1 MSPQPRSSLINAR
14 VQVTFLNVE
23 DTELQSERPLSAA
36 ECVRGARFKFEKDRK
51 RFIAVRSSLRKILAR
66 ETGVAP
72 EDLVIWEANHEKP
85 RLVIPPGVQ
94 QVHFNV
100 SHSGDYAV
108 IAVSRDAQVG
118 VDIEQIRAG
127 QPFLDLARRFY
138 SARENSWLQSIAPER
153 QAEAFC
159 RIWAVKEAVLKCAGL
174 GLSVP
179 TQNVDVVFTANA
191 PPIVKCRDPEWKQLE
206 RFSVQE
212 LRLVD
217 GYASALAVDAEKAE
231 LEVVGT

>member
-1 MSPQPRSSLINAR
+1 
-14 VQVTFLNVE
+14 
-23 DTELQSERPLSAA
+23 
-36 ECVRGARFKFEKDRK
+36 
-51 RFIAVRSSLRKILAR
+51 LRKILAR

-85 RLVIPPGVQ
+85 RLVIPPGAQ

-108 IAVSRDAQVG
+108 IAVSRDGEVG
-118 VDIEQIRAG
+118 VDIEQIRLA

-138 SARENSWLQSIAPER
+138 SARENSWLESIAPER

-179 TQNVDVVFTANA
+179 TQKVEVVFATNA
-191 PPIVKCRDPEWKQLE
+191 PPVVKCPDPDWKQLE

-212 LRLVD
+212 LHLVD
-217 GYASALAVDAEKAE
+217 GYASALAVDASGIDVE
-231 LEVVGT
+231 LVGALAL